1 MIGIVFSTLPLWNI
15 FRPVFPSL
23 RFQQITHP
31 THRAHTHLMEASN
44 HSHLAPSR
52 SPPSLSYLLGRRQ
65 WLNKRATEEETG
77 WLTDERGHLTFG
89 ADIWALSLKKKRKKQ
104 HTDKIIS
111 PAANIHNLF
120 KEQLRQEV
128 VEEEEDAGRG
138 RRRRK
143 KLTFSLPPLISMQ
156 ITTSLLY

>member
-1 MIGIVFSTLPLWNI
+1 MIGIVFSTLPLWNV

-31 THRAHTHLMEASN
+31 THRAHTHLMEGSN

-89 ADIWALSLKKKRKKQ
+89 ADIWALSLKKNEKNNTLTKSSAPPPTSTTCSKSSSVKRW
-104 HTDKIIS
+104 
-111 PAANIHNLF
+111 
-120 KEQLRQEV
+120 
-128 VEEEEDAGRG
+128 
-138 RRRRK
+138 RRRRRMQEEEGGEEK